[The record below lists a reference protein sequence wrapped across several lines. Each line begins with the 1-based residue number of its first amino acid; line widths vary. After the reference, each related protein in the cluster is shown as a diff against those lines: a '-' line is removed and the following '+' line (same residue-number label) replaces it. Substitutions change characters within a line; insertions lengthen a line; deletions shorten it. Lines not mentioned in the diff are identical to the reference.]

1 MLRVGTCGGL
11 DGALELGE
19 LLVVSEAVCE
29 DGTSRALQAA
39 PRVSPDPDLLARVRG
54 AGRARAGA
62 VVSTDLFYDTPPG
75 TEERWRDEGA
85 MAVEM
90 EAATLFALAARRQL
104 QAGALLI
111 VTDLLFPTRQ
121 RIEPERLHEAEH
133 RLGELAVAALA
144 V

>member
-1 MLRVGTCGGL
+1 MRVGTCAAL

-29 DGTSRALQAA
+29 DGTSRALQPA
-39 PRVSPDPDLLARVRG
+39 PRVSPDPDLLARMRQAGPVRG
-54 AGRARAGA
+54 GA

-104 QAGALLI
+104 RAGALLI

-121 RIEPERLHEAEH
+121 RIEPERLQEAE
-133 RLGELAVAALA
+133 RRIGELAVAALA